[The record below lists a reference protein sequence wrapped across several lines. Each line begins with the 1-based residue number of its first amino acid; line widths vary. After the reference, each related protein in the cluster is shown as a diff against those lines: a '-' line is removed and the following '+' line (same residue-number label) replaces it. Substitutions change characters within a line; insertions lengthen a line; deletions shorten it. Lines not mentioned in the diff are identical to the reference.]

1 MKKIYN
7 KAVQALTN
15 VSGVCCLFICFCIAA
30 QIFCRFFLGLSLK
43 WSEELAQ
50 VAIILMVFLA
60 LAEVERN
67 NEHLKVEILFT
78 VFPKLAKAMNIL
90 GGLLTTLYAT
100 IIIYSGLLMLPA
112 VKKSTAKASGF
123 PIRVIYYGMLAGVAI
138 WCIQAV
144 INLFK
149 HAKEKAGGAS

>member
-1 MKKIYN
+1 MKKIYD
-7 KAVQALTN
+7 KAVQTITS
-15 VSGVCCLFICFCIAA
+15 VSGVCCLFICFCITA

-60 LAEVERN
+60 LAEVEKN

-78 VFPKLAKAMNIL
+78 VFPKLTKAMNIL
-90 GGLLTTLYAT
+90 GSLLTILYAT
-100 IIIYSGLLMLPA
+100 IITYSGWLMLPA

-123 PIRVIYYGMLAGVAI
+123 PIRFIYYGMLIGVVL
-138 WCIQAV
+138 WGIQTV
-144 INLFK
+144 ITLVK